1 MPSAWACSRGL
12 AGAVRPGN
20 DDQDGAFYVPC
31 AAARSVED
39 LFDDPQVAAQGLIA
53 SYEHPVVGRYR
64 GFRAPIEFGRTAG
77 PEAFAAPAFGQHN
90 AVLVAE

>member
-1 MPSAWACSRGL
+1 M
-12 AGAVRPGN
+12 
-20 DDQDGAFYVPC
+20 
-31 AAARSVED
+31 
-39 LFDDPQVAAQGLIA
+39 AAQGLIA

-90 AVLVAE
+90 AVLAAE